1 MRNYKIVTLAVVT
14 LAAGT
19 LVACKGGRHVDESE
33 VVARVGDAVLTADE
47 LESLDADQH
56 KVKMP
61 TYLTKEELMEEWVRS
76 EVLYQHALD
85 EGVDKET
92 ECAWRL
98 HNSAKGVIIQ
108 RFWEL
113 NVYEKY
119 PKVSDEEALKW
130 YEENKKEKYR
140 AKTTGVWLRR
150 ILFNNKESA
159 ETAVRRLKA
168 GEDFSAI
175 ASSESVSPEKMEAGS
190 LGYRR
195 LQDVSPAYRAA
206 VAKMKEGEIAGP
218 FKLANFFV
226 VVKLEDRVEAG
237 DYLKPEGIGMD
248 VLRDRAKV
256 ALWREK
262 ANEIGTDLT
271 AAAHI
276 ERHPERI
283 PEGAVD
289 MALGKEDSTVKP
301 PGAK

>member
-1 MRNYKIVTLAVVT
+1 MRNYKIVTFAVLT
-14 LAAGT
+14 LAAVAI
-19 LVACKGGRHVDESE
+19 VACKGGRQVDESE
-33 VVARVGDAVLTADE
+33 VVARVGDAVLTADD
-47 LESLDADQH
+47 LERLDADQH

-76 EVLYQHALD
+76 EVLYQHALH
-85 EGVDKET
+85 EGVDKEA

-98 HNSAKGVIIQ
+98 HNSAKGVVIQ

-113 NVYEKY
+113 NLYEKY
-119 PKVSDEEALKW
+119 PEVSDEEALKW
-130 YEENKKEKYR
+130 YEDNKKEKYR

-150 ILFNNKESA
+150 ILFNTKESA
-159 ETAVRRLKA
+159 EAAVRRLKA
-168 GEDFSAI
+168 GEDFSVI
-175 ASSESVSPEKMEAGS
+175 ARSESVSPEKLEAGN

-195 LQDVSPAYRAA
+195 LEDVNPSYRAA
-206 VAKMKEGEIAGP
+206 VAKLKEGGIAGP
-218 FKLANFFV
+218 FKLANFYV

-262 ANEIGTDLT
+262 ANQIGTDLT
-271 AAAHI
+271 AAADI

-283 PEGAVD
+283 RESAVD
-289 MALGKEDSTVKP
+289 MALGKEGPPAKP
-301 PGAK
+301 PGTK

>member
-1 MRNYKIVTLAVVT
+1 MRNNKIVTLAVLA
-14 LAAGT
+14 LAAAVM
-19 LVACKGGRHVDESE
+19 VACKGGRQVDESE
-33 VVARVGDAVLTADE
+33 VVARVGDAVLTADD
-47 LESLDADQH
+47 LERLDADQH

-61 TYLTKEELMEEWVRS
+61 TYLTKEDLMEEWVRS
-76 EVLYQHALD
+76 EVLYQHAVD
-85 EGVDKET
+85 EGVDKEV

-98 HNSAKGVIIQ
+98 HNSAKGVVIQ

-130 YEENKKEKYR
+130 YEENKNEKYR
-140 AKTTGVWLRR
+140 ARTTGVWLRR
-150 ILFNNKESA
+150 ILFNTKESA
-159 ETAVRRLKA
+159 DAAVRRLRA
-168 GEDFSAI
+168 GEDFSEI
-175 ASSESVSPEKMEAGS
+175 ARSESVSPEKMEAGN

-195 LQDVSPAYRAA
+195 LEDVSPAYRAA
-206 VAKMKEGEIAGP
+206 IAKMKEGAIAGP
-218 FKLANFFV
+218 FKLASFYV
-226 VVKLEDRVEAG
+226 VIKLEDRVEAG

-271 AAAHI
+271 TAADI

-283 PEGAVD
+283 RESAVD
-289 MALGKEDSTVKP
+289 MALGNEDSTAKP